1 MRFITLFETAR
12 SDGVA
17 EDKECFLCAEF
28 SIQSFDQKI
37 VLVVEHRLKTD
48 TADVTV
54 GMSVN
59 GVTESHVIGRHG
71 LCDCSGCA
79 AHAKESARYLLSCA
93 DFSEGA
99 ILR

>member
-37 VLVVEHRLKTD
+37 VLVVEHRLETD
-48 TADVTV
+48 TADVAV
-54 GMSVN
+54 GRSVN
-59 GVTESHVIGRHG
+59 GVAKCHVIGRHRLG
-71 LCDCSGCA
+71 DCAGCA
-79 AHAKESARYLLSCA
+79 AHAKESARYLLSRTN
-93 DFSEGA
+93 FSKSA